1 MKCGGDGY
9 QLGEGGSKGGMSP
22 SLGSLEIGGGIVMEV
37 ALGGLSAIGNVERP
51 TTNSGVGT
59 VCAVGPGGATISVDG
74 AGPDGATVT
83 VDGAPVG

>member
-22 SLGSLEIGGGIVMEV
+22 SLESLEVG
-37 ALGGLSAIGNVERP
+37 AGGLSAIGSVERP

-59 VCAVGPGGATISVDG
+59 VCAVGPGGATISVDD
-74 AGPDGATVT
+74 AGPDGATVS